1 MFNPFDS
8 LMNGDT
14 LWAYPNELIN
24 GIQGWQEANHAK
36 FASSKI
42 FREEFYKYLNTAMLA
57 KYNFDMDRLRQRMQ
71 KDFSNE
77 LEKIAQ
83 QNKDNYYVIQDL
95 SRAVAKLTEELQAQK
110 PAPLKSKK
118 KK

>member
-1 MFNPFDS
+1 
-8 LMNGDT
+8 
-14 LWAYPNELIN
+14 
-24 GIQGWQEANHAK
+24 
-36 FASSKI
+36 
-42 FREEFYKYLNTAMLA
+42 MLA

-83 QNKDNYYVIQDL
+83 QNKDTYYCIQDL
-95 SRAVAKLTEELQAQK
+95 TRAVAKLTEELQAQK
-110 PAPLKSKK
+110 PTLLKSKK